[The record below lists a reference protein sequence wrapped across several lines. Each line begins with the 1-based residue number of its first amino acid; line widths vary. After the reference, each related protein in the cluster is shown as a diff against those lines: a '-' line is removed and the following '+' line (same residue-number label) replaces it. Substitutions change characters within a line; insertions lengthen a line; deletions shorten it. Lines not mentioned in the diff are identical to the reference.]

1 MSPMT
6 EIRAMIRADI
16 HATADEI
23 RQLKRWWRTPP
34 DRRPEPPTTRFALC
48 SSRRRATLLCMVM
61 AHSRGRLHLR
71 SMAGIEQQAAALR
84 EAMDAMER
92 MKRQTPLFDAAL
104 QAAARAILAWNRQP
118 RDTETDACVAPTAEH
133 RA

>member
-1 MSPMT
+1 MK
-6 EIRAMIRADI
+6 EIRDVIRTEI

-23 RQLKRWWRTPP
+23 RRIKRWSRTPP
-34 DRRPEPPTTRFALC
+34 DLRPEPPATRFALIP
-48 SSRRRATLLCMVM
+48 SKRRATLLCMVM

-71 SMAGIEQQAAALR
+71 STGSVEQQAAALL
-84 EAMDAMER
+84 EALDAMER

-104 QAAARAILAWNRQP
+104 QAAARAILAWNRKAGLA
-118 RDTETDACVAPTAEH
+118 RTDACVAPTAEH